1 MRILTAIGVLLLTVT
16 ALGIYGMTSF
26 SVTERT
32 HQIGTRRALG
42 ARKIHIVRLF
52 MVENAIITFLGIG
65 IGLVLALALNVAIVN
80 AASNISRLPLSL
92 VILGVLII
100 WSIGAMATLLPA
112 LCGASIPPVIAAR
125 SV

>member
-1 MRILTAIGVLLLTVT
+1 MT

-42 ARKIHIVRLF
+42 ARKIHIVRFF
-52 MVENAIITFLGIG
+52 MVENAIITWLGIG
-65 IGLVLALALNVAIVN
+65 VGLVLAFALNAAMLS
-80 AASNISRLPLSL
+80 AASNTTRLPLSL
-92 VILGVLII
+92 VLLGVVIV
-100 WSIGAMATLLPA
+100 WGIGAVATLLPA
-112 LCGASIPPVIAAR
+112 LRGASIPPVIAAR